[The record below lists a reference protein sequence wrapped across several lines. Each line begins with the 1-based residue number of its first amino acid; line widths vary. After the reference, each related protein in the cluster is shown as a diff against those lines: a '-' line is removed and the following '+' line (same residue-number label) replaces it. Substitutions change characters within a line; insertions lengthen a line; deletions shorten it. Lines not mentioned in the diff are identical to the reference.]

1 MIGTTVSHYRVLEK
15 LGGGGMG
22 VVYKAEDTRLV
33 QYLEGETL
41 KRHIAARPLK
51 TEETLDLALQ
61 IADALD
67 AAHQR
72 GIIHR
77 DIKPANIFITT
88 RGQAKI
94 LDFGL
99 AKLTPVGAQGL
110 APLPLCGV
118 GAIHESPLL
127 DTPTATIQPEQL
139 TSPGVAMG
147 TVAYMS
153 PEQARGEQLDSRSDL
168 FSFGAVLYEMA
179 TGKQPF
185 AGNST
190 AVIFTAILTQAPVS
204 PVRLNPE
211 IPSDLERIIYRLVE
225 KDRDLRYQSAADLG
239 SELKRLKRDT
249 DSGRSAAVAAASDRR
264 AAVGPALSGA
274 EGTPPLQPGAQAAPG
289 TVSPLTP
296 SAGAPVS
303 ALPIQ
308 ETAAVIGRRRS
319 TRLAL
324 GVGAV
329 AVVAIATASILYW
342 RSSRQTRAV
351 HSIAVL
357 PFVNGTRDTAQDYL
371 SDGITEGVIN
381 NLAKLPSLRVL
392 ARATVFR
399 FKDHED
405 DPLKIGRDLNVDAV
419 LTGTMSRG
427 GGGMAIQADLV
438 SVTDGSELWGEQFNF
453 SAQELASAQAQIAKQ
468 ISEKLRLQLTPEE
481 ARQLAKAPTENSD
494 AYQAYLRGQY
504 AYNRRT
510 YDSLKQAL
518 QSFQEAIA
526 LDPNYAPAW
535 AGLAA
540 NYNVIPGYG
549 VLSSNEAF
557 PKAEAAARKA
567 MAIDN
572 SLADAHAA
580 LGHVLA
586 AYDWD
591 WAGAEREFQLALQ
604 LNPGDAQAR
613 YFYAFLCLTP
623 QGRNEEAIA
632 EMKKALNADP
642 LSLIINAN
650 FVRVYQYARQDDLA
664 MEQAHKALEL
674 DPDFAVA
681 RENLEGIYEQKGMI
695 EQALGELAKGNK
707 EDQRMAPLLRQAFV
721 KSGARGY
728 WQKKLE
734 LQLDL
739 GKREY
744 VAPTSFALIYIHL
757 GDRDRTLEWL
767 EKARANRDDFLAQQA
782 AEPAFDPL
790 RSDPRFQALRKSIGL
805 AH

>member
-1 MIGTTVSHYRVLEK
+1 M
-15 LGGGGMG
+15 
-22 VVYKAEDTRLV
+22 
-33 QYLEGETL
+33 
-41 KRHIAARPLK
+41 
-51 TEETLDLALQ
+51 
-61 IADALD
+61 
-67 AAHQR
+67 
-72 GIIHR
+72 
-77 DIKPANIFITT
+77 
-88 RGQAKI
+88 
-94 LDFGL
+94 
-99 AKLTPVGAQGL
+99 
-110 APLPLCGV
+110 
-118 GAIHESPLL
+118 
-127 DTPTATIQPEQL
+127 
-139 TSPGVAMG
+139 
-147 TVAYMS
+147 
-153 PEQARGEQLDSRSDL
+153 
-168 FSFGAVLYEMA
+168 
-179 TGKQPF
+179 
-185 AGNST
+185 
-190 AVIFTAILTQAPVS
+190 
-204 PVRLNPE
+204 
-211 IPSDLERIIYRLVE
+211 
-225 KDRDLRYQSAADLG
+225 
-239 SELKRLKRDT
+239 
-249 DSGRSAAVAAASDRR
+249 
-264 AAVGPALSGA
+264 
-274 EGTPPLQPGAQAAPG
+274 
-289 TVSPLTP
+289 
-296 SAGAPVS
+296 
-303 ALPIQ
+303 
-308 ETAAVIGRRRS
+308 
-319 TRLAL
+319 
-324 GVGAV
+324 
-329 AVVAIATASILYW
+329 
-342 RSSRQTRAV
+342 
-351 HSIAVL
+351 
-357 PFVNGTRDTAQDYL
+357 
-371 SDGITEGVIN
+371 
-381 NLAKLPSLRVL
+381 
-392 ARATVFR
+392 FR